1 MSTERF
7 FFYYYL
13 RFSTAFKLMQCFLLH
28 LPPYVAHRMVLT
40 LGKKGI
46 KDLLPS
52 PPRMHR
58 GGGMVSHGHQLP
70 SRVGH
75 QMGTQCVL
83 PHPTQH
89 SILRFQNNSH
99 SAFAQTSCCFSVEG
113 ESPPWSSPDP
123 GNSVHGLTDGAWRMK
138 SPLRCQ
144 QSRYLQL
151 PQTCTV
157 SKLPFLLF
165 NPALLKLVQSCRK
178 CWCWWINIFQL
189 KTWHLQ
195 FPNKS

>member
-1 MSTERF
+1 MAERGEKTPLFSFGLHLTAALKKQRAGPVQAIYVIFSSEKAKCLQKGF
-7 FFYYYL
+7 FYYYYL

-58 GGGMVSHGHQLP
+58 GGGMVSRGHQLP

-113 ESPPWSSPDP
+113 ESPP
-123 GNSVHGLTDGAWRMK
+123 
-138 SPLRCQ
+138 
-144 QSRYLQL
+144 
-151 PQTCTV
+151 
-157 SKLPFLLF
+157 
-165 NPALLKLVQSCRK
+165 
-178 CWCWWINIFQL
+178 
-189 KTWHLQ
+189 
-195 FPNKS
+195 